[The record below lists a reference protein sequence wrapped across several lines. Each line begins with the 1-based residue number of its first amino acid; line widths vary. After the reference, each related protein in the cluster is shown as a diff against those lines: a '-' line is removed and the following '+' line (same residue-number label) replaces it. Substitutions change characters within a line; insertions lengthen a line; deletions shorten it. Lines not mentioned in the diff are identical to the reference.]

1 VGSFGTGRRRKS
13 DGAPLANL
21 IELHM
26 TELAMKS
33 ANPTAYVIQGVTR
46 KGKTFRPSDW
56 SERLAGA
63 MSSFGPSARG
73 VRKEDLHLGYSPYVC
88 PMIIDNLKCVVLD
101 SRLRDIAPYAF
112 HFVLNFARDNDLV
125 VKSKG

>member
-1 VGSFGTGRRRKS
+1 
-13 DGAPLANL
+13 
-21 IELHM
+21 
-26 TELAMKS
+26 MKS
-33 ANPTAYVIQGVTR
+33 ANPTAYVIQGVTS

-73 VRKEDLHLGYSPYVC
+73 VGRENLHLGYSPYVC
-88 PMIIDNLKCVVLD
+88 PMIIGNLKCVVLD
-101 SRLRDIAPYAF
+101 ARLREVAPYAF
-112 HFVLNFARDNDLV
+112 DFVLNFARDNDLV